1 MKLPIGYDNFR
12 KIIDKKLD
20 FVDKSLFIKEIIDD
34 RETEIAVITRPRR
47 FGKTLNMSMLQ
58 HFLAV
63 EVDGQPTKGLF
74 DNLKIANVDQG
85 EYLKKH
91 QGQYPV
97 VFITFK
103 NIKENS
109 FLMAYQKLQELII
122 SVYDM
127 HNYLKTSDK
136 LTDNQRKLYS
146 LILDGAGSESQLQ
159 NALQTLTECLCRHHE
174 KKVYLLI
181 DEYDTPLQASFQY
194 SYYEGMVNFIRGLFG
209 SALKGNA
216 SIEKAVVTGILRV
229 AKESLFSGLNNVKVY
244 SLLNAKYSQY
254 FGFTE
259 EEINELLQKFG
270 LQLHAQEIKKWYNGY
285 QFGET
290 VIYNPWSIVNCLND
304 DGKLQPYWLNTSE
317 NTLIKQLLAT
327 ADEDTKTQLESLVR
341 NESIE
346 VIVDEHVTFIN
357 FNMNPSA
364 IWSLMLSSGYL
375 KAISCEPKDE
385 KLKCILLPPNYEVY
399 LIYSSM
405 VKEWI
410 SARVGYETYDYFINT
425 LLKGNIIDFTK
436 MLKKYMLETFSIFD
450 ISGKNPEKFYHGFV
464 LGLISSTMKTHTIKS
479 NRESGYGRYDVLV
492 IPKDLTLPNA
502 VGLIM
507 EFKIADDCD
516 GDLKASAQVA
526 LQQIKARNYEAE
538 MQQTGVSKI
547 IKIGLAFWE
556 KQVEV
561 VFES

>member
-20 FVDKSLFIKEIIDD
+20 FVDKSLFIKEVIDD
-34 RETEIAVITRPRR
+34 RETKIAVITRPRR

-194 SYYEGMVNFIRGLFG
+194 GYYEEMVGFIRGLFG

>member
-1 MKLPIGYDNFR
+1 
-12 KIIDKKLD
+12 
-20 FVDKSLFIKEIIDD
+20 
-34 RETEIAVITRPRR
+34 
-47 FGKTLNMSMLQ
+47 
-58 HFLAV
+58 
-63 EVDGQPTKGLF
+63 
-74 DNLKIANVDQG
+74 
-85 EYLKKH
+85 
-91 QGQYPV
+91 
-97 VFITFK
+97 
-103 NIKENS
+103 
-109 FLMAYQKLQELII
+109 MAYQKLQELII
-122 SVYDM
+122 SVYDT
-127 HNYLKTSDK
+127 HNYLKNSDK

-270 LQLHAQEIKKWYNGY
+270 LQSQAEGIKKWYNGY

-290 VIYNPWSIVNCLND
+290 VIYNPWSIANCIKRNGL
-304 DGKLQPYWLNTSE
+304 LQPYWLNTSE

-346 VIVDEHVTFIN
+346 VIVDEYVTFIN

>member
-12 KIIDKKLD
+12 EIIDKKLN

-34 RETEIAVITRPRR
+34 CETKIAVITRPRR

-122 SVYDM
+122 SVYDT
-127 HNYLKTSDK
+127 HNYLKNSDK

-194 SYYEGMVNFIRGLFG
+194 GYYEEMVGFIRGLFG

-229 AKESLFSGLNNVKVY
+229 AKESLFSGLNNIEVY
-244 SLLNAKYSQY
+244 SLLRHEYSQY

-259 EEINELLQKFG
+259 DEVNKLLQKFG
-270 LQLHAQEIKKWYNGY
+270 LQSQAEGIKKWYNGY

-290 VIYNPWSIVNCLND
+290 VIYNPWSIANCIKRNGL
-304 DGKLQPYWLNTSE
+304 LQPYWLNTSE

-346 VIVDEHVTFIN
+346 VIVDEYVTFIN

-538 MQQTGVSKI
+538 MQQAGVSKI
-547 IKIGLAFWE
+547 IKVGLAFWE
-556 KQVEV
+556 KKVEV